1 MKLKPTVLELQ
12 VLELTEYMRLKP
24 TNITL
29 GAGCVIG
36 FYRNERCIVVM
47 PESGSG
53 VRIDWPGTN
62 DDKRIAPPCIKT
74 EKDFLDVVNLFAAML
89 GLQAVPDSFERPYG
103 IALRLVKR

>member
-1 MKLKPTVLELQ
+1 MKLRTTDGREV
-12 VLELTEYMRLKP
+12 
-24 TNITL
+24 TL

-36 FYRNERCIVVM
+36 FYRDHRYIVLM

-53 VRIDWPGTN
+53 VRIDWPGSD

-74 EKDFLDVVNLFAAML
+74 EKDFLDVVEVFAAML

-103 IALRLVKR
+103 IALRLVDR